1 LRISDIFPDY
11 EGEPGDPAMPYKQ
24 IRSQFPESM
33 PGRSSIPFS
42 SKRKRM
48 STLVPMPPSAGN
60 PPHRNPPHR
69 LYCKG
74 ASEMVL
80 ELCTKV
86 ATKDGSDVEISAE
99 ERANINTAI
108 DDFAN
113 QGLRTIAVAYKNL
126 DESPLLFDGT
136 LPEDVE
142 TGLTLICIVGI
153 EDPLREEVVGAI
165 QTW

>member
-1 LRISDIFPDY
+1 
-11 EGEPGDPAMPYKQ
+11 
-24 IRSQFPESM
+24 
-33 PGRSSIPFS
+33 
-42 SKRKRM
+42 
-48 STLVPMPPSAGN
+48 
-60 PPHRNPPHR
+60 
-69 LYCKG
+69 
-74 ASEMVL
+74 
-80 ELCTKV
+80 V